1 MKTKIRNEYRMK
13 RHSPKNLLE
22 LGFNNKYNMASGSCK
37 YYSIKF
43 PVVKYNEMAS
53 INGEIVVDSE
63 NGDTYVNVYGLM
75 DEPYAPF
82 YDSRT
87 TGYEDILDIINRNI
101 RKKMKELGVKKRK
114 LQA

>member
-1 MKTKIRNEYRMK
+1 MRTKIRNGYRMK
-13 RHSPKNLLE
+13 RYSSKSLLG
-22 LGFNNKYNMASGSCK
+22 LGFKNKYNMASGSCK

-53 INGEIVVDSE
+53 IDGEIVVDSE

-82 YDSRT
+82 YDSRI
-87 TGYEDILDIINRNI
+87 TGYKDILDIINRNI
-101 RKKMKELGVKKRK
+101 RKKMKKLGVKKIM
-114 LQA
+114 L